1 MFFSEGWALQF
12 EINTWLIN
20 RFLFHKMQSSLC
32 FTGQQEPKPEWMSA
46 GTAQLICWAGPSLE
60 LLRDTEA
67 CGCKDAEV
75 WIAAYLKNLGR
86 EILHLYKKLFAV
98 FGIYRCPRRDLLL
111 CLCRK
116 MFPVAFQTSIIM
128 LCVALGKPWSR
139 MMASLE
145 PALGDFSQ
153 PCFVCRGGWDQE
165 GDSSVTV
172 QWLSSKC
179 HGVLG
184 LEFVGGLWH
193 PCDISAAA
201 AWAAEGSAGQ
211 SLPQVALLCSPAEL
225 GAAAV
230 SLSVPKSALWRLR

>member
-1 MFFSEGWALQF
+1 
-12 EINTWLIN
+12 
-20 RFLFHKMQSSLC
+20 MQSSLC

-86 EILHLYKKLFAV
+86 EILHLHKKLFAV

-193 PCDISAAA
+193 LCCSSLSCWGLCWPKPAPG
-201 AWAAEGSAGQ
+201 GSAVQ
-211 SLPQVALLCSPAEL
+211 PCWARDCSCVL
-225 GAAAV
+225 I
-230 SLSVPKSALWRLR
+230 SPKVSALKTEIAEVSCRHTFGRCIDSVIMNLIFWSEIC